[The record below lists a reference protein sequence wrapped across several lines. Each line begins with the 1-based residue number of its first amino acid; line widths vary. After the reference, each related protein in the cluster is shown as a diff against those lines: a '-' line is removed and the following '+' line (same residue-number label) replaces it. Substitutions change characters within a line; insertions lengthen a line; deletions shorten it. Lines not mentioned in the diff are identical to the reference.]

1 MSRTGHIGGLIC
13 QLIWYYCRYS
23 GFHAM
28 PKEACVTYSV
38 RRYRPELS
46 TPPAETNRA
55 RGVSPLIIHIGF
67 VGTKLENQEQL
78 FMILCILQR
87 PRQKSHLLRQHQHR
101 PKPVQPDPEK
111 FKGLAYRF
119 ETWLPSTRKSYL

>member
-1 MSRTGHIGGLIC
+1 
-13 QLIWYYCRYS
+13 
-23 GFHAM
+23 M
-28 PKEACVTYSV
+28 PKGACVTYGGTGQNYPLLRQKPTGLV
-38 RRYRPELS
+38 
-46 TPPAETNRA
+46 
-55 RGVSPLIIHIGF
+55 GVSPPIIHMGF